1 MTTSNVTVLRTC
13 ITIRLW

>member
-1 MTTSNVTVLRTC
+1 MTTSNVTVLWTR

>member
-1 MTTSNVTVLRTC
+1 MTTSNVTVIWTC

>member
-1 MTTSNVTVLRTC
+1 MTTSNVTVLWTC